1 MNIEYL
7 HYFLDVAHTKSITK
21 AAKLNFISPQGM
33 SRAMNELEKEF
44 GYQLLIRHANR
55 LELAPLGEDLVGQVQ
70 EIVDAYTNMLGS
82 IAARAFSDESSGR
95 ELQLECQNIAMLAL
109 FPHKVQDY
117 ILHSHQT
124 NFRESQNSQIRQ
136 TILGYVGEDAPPTVG
151 MLSFFGE
158 EHMREH
164 EESIRELEAKGFRY
178 RPFLDTY
185 DQVIVSPRSP
195 LAEKKRLSNADMLS
209 KCMVCTNSH
218 LYSVLE
224 KRFGEKAI
232 ELVTPDFSLR
242 RRMVANNSA
251 ISFLPAIAQ
260 LTRQDG
266 DDYVFRDMED
276 PYQVKIGFIGNEA
289 GFASQPFNWIRDAL
303 VSFYRGYASSG
314 LFTLRDDE

>member
-33 SRAMNELEKEF
+33 SRAMNELEKSL

-55 LELAPLGEDLVGQVQ
+55 LELAPLGEELVGEIQG
-70 EIVDAYTNMLGS
+70 IVDAYSNMLNS
-82 IAARAFSDESSGR
+82 IAARAFAGEASGR
-95 ELQLECQNIAMLAL
+95 ELQLECQNVAMLAL
-109 FPHKVQDY
+109 FPPRVQDY

-136 TILGYVGEDAPPTVG
+136 TILAHDGNDIPPTVG
-151 MLSFFGE
+151 ILSFFGE

-164 EESIRELEAKGFRY
+164 TEGIQELEKQGYYY

-185 DQVIVSPRSP
+185 DQVILSPRSS
-195 LAEKKRLSNADMLS
+195 LAIHERLSDADMLS

-224 KRFGEKAI
+224 KRFGEEAI
-232 ELVTPDFSLR
+232 ELATPDFSLR

-260 LTRQDG
+260 LTRDDG
-266 DDYVFRDMED
+266 NDYVFRDMEN
-276 PYQVKIGFIGNEA
+276 PYEVKIGFIGNEE
-289 GFASQPFNWIRDAL
+289 GFASQPFTWIHDAL
-303 VSFYRGYASSG
+303 VDFYRAHISTG
-314 LFTLRDDE
+314 LFTLADEG